1 MPQSIKYYGLSRF
14 YQKNKIEIRK
24 ACDLAFEKGQF
35 IDGEQTKSFE
45 NNLAVF
51 CGRRYAVA
59 VGSGTD
65 ALFFALKLMGINQD
79 DEVLIPAISFI
90 VSATAIIRAEAIP
103 VFVDVNPQNALM
115 DCNDAKTKITAK
127 TKAILYVDLYGNL
140 PEIEQIKSFAKT
152 HNLIIIEDAAQAL
165 GSERNNI
172 RAGNIGDIS
181 ILSFDPS
188 KPIGAFGT
196 GGAVLTD
203 DIDIANKCL
212 QMRQNGKNPISKEY
226 DSFGINSRMSEY
238 QAVLLNMQL
247 NNFEKTLNIRHNKA
261 FLYKENIKN
270 KNVSFV
276 SGEQFNYKGNWH
288 KFVISHPKRDEL
300 KKYLAENGVETMI
313 HYANCLY
320 EHEVLVSYKLGD
332 CRNAEDLKNKV
343 LSLPFYPELENEEIK
358 IICNLI
364 NRFG

>member
-172 RAGNIGDIS
+172 RAGNFGNIS

-196 GGAVLTD
+196 GGALLTNN
-203 DIDIANKCL
+203 INIAKKCK
-212 QMRQNGKNPISKEY
+212 QMRQNGKNSNTGKY
-226 DSFGINSRMSEY
+226 DDFGINSRISEY

-247 NNFEKTLNIRHNKA
+247 NNFEK
-261 FLYKENIKN
+261 
-270 KNVSFV
+270 
-276 SGEQFNYKGNWH
+276 
-288 KFVISHPKRDEL
+288 
-300 KKYLAENGVETMI
+300 
-313 HYANCLY
+313 
-320 EHEVLVSYKLGD
+320 
-332 CRNAEDLKNKV
+332 
-343 LSLPFYPELENEEIK
+343 
-358 IICNLI
+358 
-364 NRFG
+364 